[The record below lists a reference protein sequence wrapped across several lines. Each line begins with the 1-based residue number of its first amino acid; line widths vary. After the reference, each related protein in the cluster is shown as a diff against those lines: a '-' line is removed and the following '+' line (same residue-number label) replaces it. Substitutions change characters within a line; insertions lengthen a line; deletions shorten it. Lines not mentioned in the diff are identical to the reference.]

1 MAILDG
7 ENLFYDK
14 KPLSAGELVSD
25 VLQVGPGDAGDP
37 LVLVLRVKD
46 AGMGTFKSVLET
58 SATADFASPK
68 SLAAYEQ
75 VPLSVH
81 LPRGNLGYLRIRGTS
96 TFSKGS
102 VTAGLVLDDDV
113 DR

>member
-46 AGMGTFKSVLET
+46 AGTGSFKSVLET
-58 SATADFASPK
+58 AATEDFAAPK

-75 VPLSVH
+75 VH
-81 LPRGNLGYLRIRGTS
+81 LPRGNLGFLRIRGTS
-96 TFSKGS
+96 TFSKGT

>member
-1 MAILDG
+1 MPRIFRARSPFAPD
-7 ENLFYDK
+7 F
-14 KPLSAGELVSD
+14 LSFARE
-25 VLQVGPGDAGDP
+25 
-37 LVLVLRVKD
+37 
-46 AGMGTFKSVLET
+46 ET
-58 SATADFASPK
+58 AATADFASPK

-96 TFSKGS
+96 TFSQGS

>member
-7 ENLFYDK
+7 ENLFYDQ
-14 KPLSAGELVSD
+14 KPLSAGDLVSD

-46 AGMGTFKSVLET
+46 AGTGSFKSVLET
-58 SATADFASPK
+58 AATEDSAAPR
-68 SLAAYEQ
+68 SLGVYEQ

-81 LPRGNLGYLRIRGTS
+81 LPRGNLGFLRIRGTS